1 MHDIAINYQADW
13 VTAILLV
20 VLFMIWSIWRNA
32 GGFLAQKSFEVL
44 HGYERRSLFS
54 KETAGDYKVSILL
67 SLEYILITSVF
78 VYQLLLYFSDGPF
91 LTIFSV
97 ASFVI
102 VLNHF
107 VKIMVVKY
115 WCYLTNVGSQFNIWI
130 KSYYVFNYI
139 LGLFFFPLVVLLAY
153 THGFSYELLLN
164 IGLFFYLIYLIVL
177 FVRMLNIFF
186 SNISSLLYVIL
197 YFCTLEILPVL
208 MVAKW
213 VL

>member
-1 MHDIAINYQADW
+1 MHDLAINYQSDW

-20 VLFMIWSIWRNA
+20 VLFMIWSIWRSA

-54 KETAGDYKVSILL
+54 KETSGDYKVSLFL
-67 SLEYILITSVF
+67 SFEYIFITALFAYQLIVYFSTGAFLSVF
-78 VYQLLLYFSDGPF
+78 L
-91 LTIFSV
+91 V
-97 ASFVI
+97 ACFVI
-102 VLNHF
+102 VMNHF
-107 VKIMVVKY
+107 VKIMAVRY
-115 WCYLTNVGSQFNIWI
+115 WCYLTDAGSQFNIWL

-139 LGLFFFPLVVLLAY
+139 LGLFFFPIVVLLAY
-153 THGFSYELLLN
+153 THGYKYELLLN
-164 IGLFFYLIYLIVL
+164 VGLFFYLIYLIVL
-177 FVRMLNIFF
+177 FVRMQNIFF